1 MKKALS
7 FILTVCLTACSL
19 NTTVDE
25 TKNEAVRLFPDYT
38 DITIPYNIA
47 PLNFSV
53 SPEQGEVRFAV
64 LEADGGRWV
73 VEASDGQIA
82 FPVKKWHAWLE
93 RAKGKTIRVTVV
105 CRREDKNI
113 AYLPYSLHVAAEP
126 IDRYI
131 AYRLIEPGYEVWNR
145 MGIYQRDLETF
156 KQTPILENKITENN
170 CVNCH
175 SFCNR
180 SPEQYVFH
188 MRASLGG
195 TVLKNGDMLEI
206 LDTKAKQTLSSFTY
220 PYWHPSG
227 RFIAFSINK
236 TTQGFHPTQRVEV
249 YDVASDVIVYDIK
262 KHKILSVP
270 QTSSAHSFETF
281 PSFSPDGKYLY
292 FCSAPAKA
300 VPDSISELRYN
311 LCRLAFDAETGT
323 LDNNVDTLFYADQEK
338 RSFSFPRV
346 SPDGRFLMGTV
357 SAYGTFPIWHKDA
370 DLYLM
375 DLQARREIPI
385 LGVNSLDTES
395 YHSWSSNGRWVVFS
409 SRRLDGL
416 YTRLFFSY
424 VSASGEMEKPFLL
437 PLLQASENTSCMKSF
452 NIPEFV
458 TGKVKNE
465 SMVIRA
471 LAEQDRVGV
480 SVE

>member
-1 MKKALS
+1 MKKILS
-7 FILTVCLTACSL
+7 FILAVCLTACSL

-64 LEADGGRWV
+64 LEVDGGRWV

-156 KQTPILENKITENN
+156 KQTPIIENKITENN

-180 SPEQYVFH
+180 NPEQYVFH

-195 TVLKNGDMLEI
+195 TVLKEGDGLEF
-206 LDTKAKQTLSSFTY
+206 LDTKTKQTLSSFTY

-249 YDVASDVIVYDIK
+249 YDMASDVIVYDVK
-262 KHKILSVP
+262 NRTVLASPLTGSV
-270 QTSSAHSFETF
+270 QSFETF
-281 PSFSPDGKYLY
+281 PSFSSDGKRLY
-292 FCSAPAKA
+292 FCSAPAKEM
-300 VPDSISELRYN
+300 PDSIPELRYN
-311 LCRLAFDAETGT
+311 LCSISFDAESGT
-323 LDNNVDTLFYADQEK
+323 LGNRVDTLFYADREG

-370 DLYLM
+370 DLCLI
-375 DLQARREIPI
+375 DLNEKKEVSLVR
-385 LGVNSLDTES
+385 LNSPDTES
-395 YHSWSSNGRWVVFS
+395 YHAWSSNGRWVVFS

-416 YTRLFFSY
+416 YTRLFFAY
-424 VSASGEMEKPFLL
+424 VSDSGEAGKPFLL
-437 PLLQASENTSCMKSF
+437 PLSHVSENAACMKSF

-458 TGKVKNE
+458 TGEVKNE
-465 SMVIRA
+465 SRTIRK
-471 LAEQDRVGV
+471 LAERGAIGV
-480 SVE
+480 SVK